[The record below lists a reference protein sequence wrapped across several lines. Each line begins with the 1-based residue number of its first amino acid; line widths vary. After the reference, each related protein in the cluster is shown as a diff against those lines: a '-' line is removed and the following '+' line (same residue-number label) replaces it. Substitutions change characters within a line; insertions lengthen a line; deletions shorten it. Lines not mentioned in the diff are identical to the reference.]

1 MKNIPT
7 MLTSSIFKKMKRIKS
22 QMQIYLCP
30 HFFLLPAGPYIEVDA
45 LLGLCLVVLQ
55 FLWSSGLD
63 LCSLPRSTAE
73 ACRIVAGQDCG
84 GTGKVICRVEA
95 RIGCNQVDNLVTTDD
110 NCWQGRGC
118 WWQDLQAIWGYEE
131 SWVESVFAQMETG
144 DKDWQLLNWA
154 VNGLSSVRIRCND
167 EYRLVDP
174 DIIGRQL
181 QSMKADKWTCYKF
194 INF

>member
-1 MKNIPT
+1 MKFIQMKNIP
-7 MLTSSIFKKMKRIKS
+7 MLTSSIFKKMKRIKN

-30 HFFLLPAGPYIEVDA
+30 HFFLLAAGSYIEVDA

-110 NCWQGRGC
+110 GTW
-118 WWQDLQAIWGYEE
+118 
-131 SWVESVFAQMETG
+131 
-144 DKDWQLLNWA
+144 WQLLTREGMLVARSSGNMRIWGELSRECICPNGNWWQ
-154 VNGLSSVRIRCND
+154 GLTTVELGSQRI
-167 EYRLVDP
+167 
-174 DIIGRQL
+174 IQRQD
-181 QSMKADKWTCYKF
+181 QMQCRV
-194 INF
+194 